1 MWGGGGGEDTGGGT
15 ADLGATEM
23 EGRNG
28 EERGLVAHGDREG
41 LLMDE
46 PWLLIRS
53 DLRWVRTFTL
63 GKCFWKI
70 RLSGTILLR
79 FSRRG
84 TADVLLGATRSSPLR
99 VNSSPRRPER
109 RVEVRRSRR
118 EDAKLG
124 RLIPNNRDLID
135 CECEVCFLFFSPFPA
150 IVKVKLNRENLMGV
164 IISARP
170 GEGP

>member
-1 MWGGGGGEDTGGGT
+1 MDTNPPPPPLETRLFMWGGGGGEDTGGGT

-46 PWLLIRS
+46 PRLLIRS

-84 TADVLLGATRSSPLR
+84 TADVLLGATRFLPSQGKLISTSSR
-99 VNSSPRRPER
+99 EASRGQEVAEGRR
-109 RVEVRRSRR
+109 
-118 EDAKLG
+118 
-124 RLIPNNRDLID
+124 
-135 CECEVCFLFFSPFPA
+135 
-150 IVKVKLNRENLMGV
+150 
-164 IISARP
+164 
-170 GEGP
+170 